1 MTFRTVM
8 TGAAVVALAACSMS
22 KPPLDE
28 MQRTALADSIEQWVA
43 GPYVAVYQHPNVDSI
58 LAFYGSGADLA
69 VAENGMVFP
78 SYDSIVATTRA
89 FWGRPGLTAHFTVG
103 GAHVNVLSREA
114 AVVTAMLTG
123 GVRDSAGVETPMSA
137 AWTAVLQRAGS
148 GGWKIVA
155 EHASWPPAAP
165 AAEPVRPAA
174 RRR

>member
-8 TGAAVVALAACSMS
+8 AGTAVVALAACSMG

-43 GPYVAVYQHPNVDSI
+43 GPYLAVFQNPNADTI
-58 LAFYGSGADLA
+58 LAFYGGGADVA
-69 VAENGMVFP
+69 VAENGMVHP

-89 FWGRPGLTAHFTVG
+89 FWGRPGLTAHFTLG

-148 GGWKIVA
+148 GWKIVA

-165 AAEPVRPAA
+165 AAAPARPAA

>member
-89 FWGRPGLTAHFTVG
+89 FWGRPGLTAHFTLG

-165 AAEPVRPAA
+165 ASEPVRPAA